1 MVTDEQVRR
10 LRKLSNTEKNQEIAA
25 SKAGMDPTTARRY
38 LGLERLPS
46 ELKKDRPWRTREDP
60 FGEVWDAVQQQIQES
75 PGLEAK
81 TLFEWLQRE
90 YPGRFS
96 DGQIRTLQR
105 RIKLWR
111 VTEGPAQEVYFGQ
124 KHTPGRLCAS
134 DFTHMTELGITLE
147 GQTFEHLVYHFV
159 LTYSN
164 WETGTIC
171 YSESLESLSEGWQN
185 AVWELGAVAAEHRT
199 DSLSSA
205 VNNMSNREE
214 FNRRYEA
221 VMRYYGVKPQHTNPA
236 SPNENGD
243 CEQSHHRFKRA
254 VKQALLLRGSADFPS
269 QAAYEVFL
277 REVCERRN
285 AKRKEAHD
293 IECRF
298 LKPLPARRL
307 ESFRSVRVRVQPGST
322 ISVER
327 NICSVSSRLIGDWV
341 DVRIYAATIEVWY
354 AQRKQETMPRLSGRC
369 KHRVHYRH
377 VIDWLVRKPGAFAGY
392 RYRSELF
399 PTSRFRMAYDFLAA
413 TASDHADREY
423 LGILHLAARQSE
435 VEVDEALRHLF
446 EVGDGVSLA
455 QVEALVKEGLTPTRV
470 LAVSI
475 EPINLST
482 YDALLHHKEEWHEGR
497 DEGMETTPAG
507 QPEGTAPAD
516 DTRVIRRVGGPG
528 AAGVAGLRA
537 LPAGT

>member
-25 SKAGMDPTTARRY
+25 AKAGMDPTTARRY
-38 LGLERLPS
+38 RNLERLPS
-46 ELKKDRPWRTREDP
+46 ELKKERLWRTREDP
-60 FGEVWDAVQQQIQES
+60 FGEVWGAVQKQIEES

-90 YPGRFS
+90 HPGQFS

-124 KHTPGRLCAS
+124 VHVPGRLCAS
-134 DFTHMTELGITLE
+134 DFTHMTELGITLA

-205 VNNMSNREE
+205 VNNMSNLEE
-214 FNRRYEA
+214 FNRRYEG

-254 VKQALLLRGSADFPS
+254 VEQALLLRGSRDFQS
-269 QAAYEVFL
+269 MAEYAQFL
-277 REVCERRN
+277 KDLFAQRN
-285 AKRKEAHD
+285 AGRRARLAEEIAVMR
-293 IECRF
+293 E
-298 LKPLPARRL
+298 LPARRM
-307 ESFRSVRVRVQPGST
+307 ESAKRERVKVDSGSL
-322 ISVER
+322 IHVER
-327 NICSVSSRLIGDWV
+327 NSYSVNSRLIGAQVEARLYLDRV
-341 DVRIYAATIEVWY
+341 EVWY
-354 AQRKQETMPRLSGRC
+354 GQKKVEDLPRLRGRG
-369 KHRVHYRH
+369 KHRIDYRH
-377 VIDWLVRKPGAFAGY
+377 IIEWLVRKPGAFENY
-392 RYRSELF
+392 RYQEDLF
-399 PTSRFRMAYDFLAA
+399 PTSRFRMAYDALQESTPLRASKEYLKILKLAA
-413 TASDHADREY
+413 EI
-423 LGILHLAARQSE
+423 GE
-435 VEVDEALRHLF
+435 VQVDEALRELLAGAEDVAITVESIG
-446 EVGDGVSLA
+446 EVLA
-455 QVEALVKEGLTPTRV
+455 QLETIAPVTMVEVTLVD
-470 LAVSI
+470 LASFDQLCTEMAV
-475 EPINLST
+475 
-482 YDALLHHKEEWHEGR
+482 R
-497 DEGMETTPAG
+497 
-507 QPEGTAPAD
+507 Q
-516 DTRVIRRVGGPG
+516 
-528 AAGVAGLRA
+528 
-537 LPAGT
+537 